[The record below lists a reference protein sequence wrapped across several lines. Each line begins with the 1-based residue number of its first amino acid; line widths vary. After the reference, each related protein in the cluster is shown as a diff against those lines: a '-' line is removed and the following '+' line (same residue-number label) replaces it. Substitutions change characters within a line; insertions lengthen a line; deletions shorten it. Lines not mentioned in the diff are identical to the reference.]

1 MDSSSNKNRFY
12 FLPKDD
18 QYFKPSSVKGTI
30 GRSERFVKPKNMEQ
44 MQYVG
49 PSTYNTGQTDGQNSK
64 I

>member
-18 QYFKPSSVKGTI
+18 YFKPSSVKGTI

-49 PSTYNTGQTDGQNSK
+49 PSTYNTGQTDVQNSK